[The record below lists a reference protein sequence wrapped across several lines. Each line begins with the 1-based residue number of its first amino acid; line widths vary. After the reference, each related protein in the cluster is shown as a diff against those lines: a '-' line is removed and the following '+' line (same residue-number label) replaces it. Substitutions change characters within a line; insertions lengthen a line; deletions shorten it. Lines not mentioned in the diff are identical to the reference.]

1 MKVRNINDEWVVLDE
16 GAVVSRH
23 ASKRAA
29 LLSIG
34 YRGREIPP
42 EPQPELVATP
52 AFLAKKPTRKE
63 STGKR

>member
-23 ASKRAA
+23 ASKKTA

-34 YRGREIPP
+34 YRGRAIPKVEAEAP
-42 EPQPELVATP
+42 S
-52 AFLAKKPTRKE
+52 FLAKKR
-63 STGKR
+63 GK